1 MQFTAQQIGTLLEG
15 RIEGNPEVTVGNLA
29 KIEEGKKGDLSFLS
43 NPKYEHF
50 IY

>member
-29 KIEEGKKGDLSFLS
+29 KIEEGKKAIFLFVKS
-43 NPKYEHF
+43 K
-50 IY
+50 I